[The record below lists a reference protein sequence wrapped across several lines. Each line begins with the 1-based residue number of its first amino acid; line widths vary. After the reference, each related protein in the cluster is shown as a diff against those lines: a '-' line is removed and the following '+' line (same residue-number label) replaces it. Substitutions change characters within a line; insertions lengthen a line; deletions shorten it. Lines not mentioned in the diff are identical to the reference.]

1 MQDKV
6 NNVSCLLVQVILLL
20 SIHIYTLTTVGDQQ
34 YE

>member
-20 SIHIYTLTTVGDQQ
+20 SIHIYALTTVGDQQ